1 MASTSTTTPPP
12 PPTTTSGESPSAALA
27 NRTREIWELNA
38 PFWDERMGDGDDF
51 QRDLAVPAVEG
62 LLGVEEGSVI
72 LDVACG
78 NGAFARRLAD
88 QGAEVVACDFAETFI
103 TLARGRDSER
113 SSARRHPI
121 DYRVV
126 DATDERALLGLG
138 EDRFDAILCNMAL
151 MDMIDIEPLFWAV
164 PRLLHEHGR
173 FVFTIMHP
181 AFNHQAAHF
190 VAEETRTDTGRT
202 TDYSLK
208 VTNYLAVPPTRGES
222 MSGLPEPSYTF
233 HRPLSEILNA
243 AFNAG
248 LLMDGIAEPAFPAGS
263 GSMKSGSWMNY
274 PTIPPILA
282 ARFRKALR

>member
-1 MASTSTTTPPP
+1 MAPPLPPRSTT
-12 PPTTTSGESPSAALA
+12 SSDDSSSAALA

-38 PFWDERMGDGDDF
+38 PFWDARMGDGDDF

-62 LLGVEEGSVI
+62 LLGAQEGTAI

-103 TLARGRDSER
+103 TLARGRDSQR
-113 SSARRHPI
+113 TTARKHPI

-126 DATDERALLGLG
+126 DATDESALLALG
-138 EDRFDAILCNMAL
+138 EDRFDAVLCNMAL

-164 PRLLHEHGR
+164 PRLLREHGR

-181 AFNHQAAHF
+181 AFNHQEAHF
-190 VAEETRTDTGRT
+190 VAEDRRTDAGRET
-202 TDYSLK
+202 EYSLRISS
-208 VTNYLAVPPTRGES
+208 YLRVPPTRGES
-222 MSGLPEPSYTF
+222 MSGLPESSYTF

-248 LLMDGIAEPAFPAGS
+248 LLMDGIAEPAFPHGS
-263 GSMKSGSWMNY
+263 GSTKAGSWMNY

-282 ARFRKALR
+282 ARFRKAAR

>member
-1 MASTSTTTPPP
+1 MPPP
-12 PPTTTSGESPSAALA
+12 NLPAASPDPDPSSTALA

-38 PFWDERMGDGDDF
+38 PFWDERMGDGDEF
-51 QRDLAVPAVEG
+51 QRDLIVPAVEG
-62 LLGVEEGSVI
+62 LLGVQEGTSI

-103 TLARGRDSER
+103 ALARGRDSRREA
-113 SSARRHPI
+113 ARQHPI

-126 DATDERALLGLG
+126 DATDERALLALG
-138 EDRFDAILCNMAL
+138 EGRFDAILCTMAL

-164 PRLLHEHGR
+164 PRLLKDHGR

-190 VAEETRTDTGRT
+190 VAEDRRTDAGREVE
-202 TDYSLK
+202 YSLK
-208 VTNYLAVPPTRGES
+208 VTNYLRVPPTRGES
-222 MSGLPEPSYTF
+222 MSGQPEPSYTF

-248 LLMDGIAEPAFPAGS
+248 LLMDGIAEPAFLGGAGS
-263 GSMKSGSWMNY
+263 TKAGSWMNY
-274 PTIPPILA
+274 PTIPPVLA
-282 ARFRKALR
+282 ARFRKAAR

>member
-1 MASTSTTTPPP
+1 MPAPFDPASLAVNADAAST
-12 PPTTTSGESPSAALA
+12 ALA

-51 QRDLAVPAVEG
+51 QQDLVVPAVEG
-62 LLGVEEGSVI
+62 LLGVQEGTSI

-103 TLARGRDSER
+103 TLARGRDSRRAE
-113 SSARRHPI
+113 ARKYPI

-126 DATDERALLGLG
+126 DATDERALLALG

-164 PRLLHEHGR
+164 PRLLRDHGR

-190 VAEETRTDTGRT
+190 VAEDRRTDAGRT
-202 TDYSLK
+202 IEYSLK
-208 VTNYLAVPPTRGES
+208 VTNYLRVPPTRGES
-222 MSGLPEPSYTF
+222 MSGQPEASYTF

-248 LLMDGIAEPAFPAGS
+248 LLMDGIAEPAFPEGS
-263 GSMKSGSWMNY
+263 GSAKAGSWMNY
-274 PTIPPILA
+274 PAIPPILA
-282 ARFRKALR
+282 ARFRKASR

>member
-1 MASTSTTTPPP
+1 MPEPPP
-12 PPTTTSGESPSAALA
+12 QPASPPRPFIDRERSAALA

-51 QRDLAVPAVEG
+51 QRDLVVPAVEG
-62 LLGVEEGSVI
+62 LLAIREGMAI

-88 QGAEVVACDFAETFI
+88 QGAAVVACDFAETFI
-103 TLARGRDSER
+103 ILARGRDSHRE
-113 SSARRHPI
+113 SARLHPI

-126 DATDERALLGLG
+126 DATDERALLALG
-138 EDRFDAILCNMAL
+138 EGRFDAILCNMAL

-164 PRLLHEHGR
+164 PRLLKDQGR

-190 VAEETRTDTGRT
+190 VAENRRTETGRT
-202 TDYSLK
+202 VEYSLK
-208 VTNYLAVPPTRGES
+208 VANYLHVPPMPGES
-222 MSGLPEPSYTF
+222 MSGLPESSYTF
-233 HRPLSEILNA
+233 HRPLSDILNA

-248 LLMDGIAEPAFPAGS
+248 LLMDGIAEPAFPPGS
-263 GSMKSGSWMNY
+263 SSARSGSWMNY
-274 PTIPPILA
+274 SDIPPILA
-282 ARFRKALR
+282 ARFRKVSR

>member
-1 MASTSTTTPPP
+1 MPSPTPPP
-12 PPTTTSGESPSAALA
+12 AAFPSGDASSAALA

-51 QRDLAVPAVEG
+51 QQELVVPAVEG
-62 LLGVEEGSVI
+62 LLAVADGTSI

-88 QGAEVVACDFAETFI
+88 QGAAVVACDFAETFI
-103 TLARGRDSER
+103 TLARGRDSR
-113 SSARRHPI
+113 RPTARKHPI
-121 DYRVV
+121 DYRVI
-126 DATDERALLGLG
+126 DATDERALLSLG
-138 EDRFDAILCNMAL
+138 EGRFDAILCNMAL

-164 PRLLHEHGR
+164 PRLLTEHGR

-190 VAEETRTDTGRT
+190 VAEDHRTDAGREVT
-202 TDYSLK
+202 YSLK
-208 VTNYLAVPPTRGES
+208 VTNYLRVPPTRGES

-248 LLMDGIAEPAFPAGS
+248 LLMDGIAEPAFPDGS
-263 GSMKSGSWMNY
+263 GSVKAGSWMNY

-282 ARFRKALR
+282 ARFRKAAR